1 MNWVVNNLDLI
12 GGLTLAHLR
21 QSAIAIV
28 AAFVIALPLGWVAW
42 RYTALRGSVLTTIGL
57 LYTIPLTTER
67 THPAKLTVSSQ
78 ARWLVN

>member
-42 RYTALRGSVLTTIGL
+42 RYTPCGARCSPRSACSTRSLGLFALCGRFG
-57 LYTIPLTTER
+57 IPSRRR
-67 THPAKLTVSSQ
+67 TSSS
-78 ARWLVN
+78 R